1 MSLSLSGRK
10 LSRGKLSASH
20 LHHLLV
26 ESREKHLSRDWLLEA
41 AAQVEHVSNS
51 LRWEARNILCSIFF
65 ICIGP
70 IFRSGHECLL
80 RDCVGD
86 HQGQLLLPSQ
96 EEG

>member
-1 MSLSLSGRK
+1 MAKKLSGEK

-26 ESREKHLSRDWLLEA
+26 ESGEKHLSSDWLLEV
-41 AAQVEHVSNS
+41 AAQVGHCLKPFEMGPG
-51 LRWEARNILCSIFF
+51 IFF

-70 IFRSGHECLL
+70 IFSGHECLL